1 MSGTVDKKQNELIV
15 TTYRYMWTVSETDGQ
30 KIQVKILSGVPA
42 EHAEFQKA
50 VISELGDKLC
60 RFAREYVCEYDIFK
74 MGILDVIVGADGDR
88 SGDDNA

>member
-1 MSGTVDKKQNELIV
+1 MSDDKKNLIV

-30 KIQVKILSGVPA
+30 KIQVKVLSGISA
-42 EHAEFQKA
+42 EHTEFQNA

-74 MGILDVIVGADGDR
+74 MGILDVIVGADGEE
-88 SGDDNA
+88 GDGNA